1 MPLFRVNQD
10 KLPLSRVIPEQSQAI
25 ELAAADVML
34 WDEPDQPF
42 LQYAASSID
51 CGRASN
57 LAGRAKC
64 QALLS
69 RIHFTLSD
77 TEKATKSGEEAIRLM
92 PDEPRYRVQ
101 LIEQMLITGNRKD
114 ALRHSRMGRE
124 AFPKDKRFQ
133 QFVDR
138 IAEADRK
145 EMLEPSL
152 PKDDTLP
159 SVESILN

>member
-1 MPLFRVNQD
+1 
-10 KLPLSRVIPEQSQAI
+10 
-25 ELAAADVML
+25 
-34 WDEPDQPF
+34 
-42 LQYAASSID
+42 
-51 CGRASN
+51 
-57 LAGRAKC
+57 
-64 QALLS
+64 LLS
-69 RIHFTLSD
+69 RIHFSLDD
-77 TEKATKSGEEAIRLM
+77 TANATKAGEEAIRLL

-114 ALRHSRMGRE
+114 ALRHARLGRE
-124 AFPKDKRFQ
+124 AFAKDARFQ

-145 EMLEPSL
+145 EMLEPTI